1 MPASPV
7 IDHLPALAGCL
18 AGALLCLRTWRA
30 LPLGTALPGARDLAE
45 RKESGTAM
53 LDFVL
58 TFPFFVMIV
67 LIVIQF
73 ALMVNARIVV
83 SWAAF
88 AGARSAIVWTDD
100 GLEVAKKRAQ
110 RAAAVACTAI
120 SPRPAFSIP
129 FTDVGAE
136 LLVAHGKTNVLH
148 RLARVSGMHRYAL
161 AATDVEVKAGSEK
174 GEIGPHD
181 PVTVTVTYQFHLAVP
196 YADGV
201 FSRAFGGPR
210 FGGLVM
216 PIRET
221 YTLTNEGKVH
231 TEGGDPAK
239 CHYFNLSVTEIWNA
253 LRRLS

>member
-1 MPASPV
+1 
-7 IDHLPALAGCL
+7 
-18 AGALLCLRTWRA
+18 
-30 LPLGTALPGARDLAE
+30 
-45 RKESGTAM
+45 
-53 LDFVL
+53 
-58 TFPFFVMIV
+58 MIL

-88 AGARSAIVWTDD
+88 AAARSAVVWTDD

-120 SPRPAFSIP
+120 SPVPALSIP

-136 LLVAHGKTNVLH
+136 LLAVHGTANTLH
-148 RLARVSGMHRYAL
+148 RLSRVSGMHRYAL
-161 AATDVEVKAGSEK
+161 AATEVEVKTDHEGDNASKSEQS
-174 GEIGPHD
+174 ELGPHD

-196 YADGV
+196 YADGI
-201 FSRAFGGPR
+201 FSRAFGGQR
-210 FGGLVM
+210 FAGPAM

-231 TEGGDPAK
+231 TKGGDPAAK
-239 CHYFNLSVTEIWNA
+239 CSYFDLSVTDILGT
-253 LRRLS
+253 LRRLF